1 MSSGWWVSEHLD
13 NGTHKVQS
21 LNAHTYTVRE
31 LYIWYNT
38 HILKEQDLTSFP
50 CGRGR
55 GILYQ
60 VNRLTI
66 HHPWGRTRH
75 AGGYPTIMNL
85 LIYTHTHTTNH
96 ADCYSQQGSTR
107 GWSTHHNLSAAGPP
121 SVLYPEISASA
132 CPKVYPGKVQKW
144 VSSFCSKLLHVE

>member
-13 NGTHKVQS
+13 NRTHKVQS
-21 LNAHTYTVRE
+21 LNTTMYTGRE
-31 LYIWYNT
+31 LYIYNI

-50 CGRGR
+50 CGRGW

-60 VNRLTI
+60 VNHLPI

-75 AGGYPTIMNL
+75 SGGYPTIMNL
-85 LIYTHTHTTNH
+85 LIHTHHKTMLTVIH
-96 ADCYSQQGSTR
+96 KKGSTR

-121 SVLYPEISASA
+121 WVLYPEISASA
-132 CPKVYPGKVQKW
+132 CPKVYPGKGSEVG
-144 VSSFCSKLLHVE
+144 VILCS